1 MTPQK
6 VLISTCFWPLRH
18 ISLKQRARPAT
29 TLLNTSKKLDVLS
42 IPWVYPSIESSFKF
56 GEVPSFQW
64 LFVQSFWAFSC
75 SKYSTFAWR
84 CLRQVKSIVDGNQKI
99 LRRFTSWGKGSW
111 NPIIYKG
118 FRNIP
123 GGWEW
128 DFWTINSMLLQNV
141 WASWKRV
148 NPWNSETPPLSTRK
162 YTFYRI
168 YVESTFFWRYNLDH
182 HTPTFWKKTN
192 VGTTPGFH
200 GRSPNQVQD

>member
-118 FRNIP
+118 FQKHPRWLGMGFLNH
-123 GGWEW
+123 
-128 DFWTINSMLLQNV
+128 QQYV
-141 WASWKRV
+141 VAKRV
-148 NPWNSETPPLSTRK
+148 SIMEKGESLKFWN
-162 YTFYRI
+162 
-168 YVESTFFWRYNLDH
+168 
-182 HTPTFWKKTN
+182 TPTIYKKIHLLPHLRGIYLFLK
-192 VGTTPGFH
+192 V
-200 GRSPNQVQD
+200 